1 MRLSILH
8 EIEKPLF
15 MEGEVL
21 AHLLNETVSV
31 VGLLKLRHRVVQ
43 DAFDNER
50 IRTELA
56 RLVAVVRRR
65 SCKVQFR
72 TPESLSSFV
81 LFFVQEFVRC
91 KRCKRST
98 ASTVRSKA

>member
-15 MEGEVL
+15 MEGEGL

-50 IRTELA
+50 IR
-56 RLVAVVRRR
+56 
-65 SCKVQFR
+65 C
-72 TPESLSSFV
+72 
-81 LFFVQEFVRC
+81 
-91 KRCKRST
+91 
-98 ASTVRSKA
+98 

>member
-15 MEGEVL
+15 MEGEGL

-56 RLVAVVRRR
+56 R
-65 SCKVQFR
+65 
-72 TPESLSSFV
+72 
-81 LFFVQEFVRC
+81 
-91 KRCKRST
+91 
-98 ASTVRSKA
+98 